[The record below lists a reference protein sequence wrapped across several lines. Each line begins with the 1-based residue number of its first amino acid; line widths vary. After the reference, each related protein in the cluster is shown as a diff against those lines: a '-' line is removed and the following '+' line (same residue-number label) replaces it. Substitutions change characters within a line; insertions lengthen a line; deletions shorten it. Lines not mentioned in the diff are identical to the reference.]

1 MPQNTTQRANCL
13 HPRPITTRQKVQTAG
28 PYVRLIAWMDDHVQ
42 RNVLRYNHETKL
54 PITWA
59 SPKLPITC
67 DKAPKRL
74 IADKILLRVTLSWV
88 VSVAIRADFH

>member
-42 RNVLRYNHETKL
+42 RNFLRYTTKRARGS
-54 PITWA
+54 PQG

-88 VSVAIRADFH
+88 VLVAIRADFH